1 MPFIGGLPLPLK
13 SMALEAIRGWPV
25 SDVYVGCSGNFGLE
39 RALAPL
45 PINCHSNDVSLYS
58 SAIGAH
64 VTGAALDVAVKDR
77 DYAWLESYLKTPLDT
92 VATLLLCTSMLRGYG
107 KGSEYWVRH
116 VGGYRDHFSELH
128 QGTKAK
134 AEKALDAVKVAA
146 YYAGDVIDHLSAA
159 PASAGIMTSP
169 PTYKGGYERLYK
181 KMDKVFDWRE
191 RPSYRVFDESS
202 MAQLIAILTSRPHW
216 LLFNDQRIEDLQSQL
231 VGIAVPSLRKRPV
244 YCYGSLGHKRLA
256 RRRELTRDPHLKR
269 LPEDVEISPACK
281 LRLMKL
287 DAPAFRWLRDCLL
300 GKNITPAQPQLTFA
314 VMLDDHLLGLL
325 GIGMPPGQLKQRGIG
340 DLYMMCD
347 VAVPHHRYRRL
358 GKLVLA
364 ASLSRELRL
373 SLSDGGM
380 VARAKT
386 IGTTSFTE
394 KPVSMKYRGIYKLH
408 SRKEGHLN
416 YVGELGRW
424 TLQEGLEWWLQ
435 NHGTST
441 N

>member
-1 MPFIGGLPLPLK
+1 MPFIGGLPQPLK
-13 SMALEAIRGWPV
+13 SMALEAVRDWPV

-39 RALAPL
+39 RALASVPVK
-45 PINCHSNDVSLYS
+45 CHSNDISLYS

-64 VTGAALDVAVKDR
+64 LTGAALGLAIKDQE
-77 DYAWLESYLKTPLDT
+77 YAWLESYLKTPLDT

-107 KGSEYWVRH
+107 KDSEYWLRH
-116 VGGYRDHFSELH
+116 VEAYRVHFSDLH
-128 QGTKAK
+128 GGTKAK
-134 AEKALDAVKVAA
+134 AEKALGGLKVAS
-146 YYAGDVIDHLSAA
+146 YYAGDVLDHLSSA
-159 PASAGIMTSP
+159 PAEAGIMTAP

-181 KMDKVFDWRE
+181 SMDKVFDWRD
-191 RPSYRVFDESS
+191 RPSYRMFDESS
-202 MAQLIAILTSRPHW
+202 MSQLMGILTSRPHW
-216 LLFNDQRIEDLQSQL
+216 LLFNDQLIEDLRDHL

-244 YCYGSLGHKRLA
+244 YCYGGLGHTRLA
-256 RRRELTRDPHLKR
+256 RTRELTRDPHLKR
-269 LPEDVEISPACK
+269 LPPQAEISPSCK

-300 GKNITPAQPQLTFA
+300 GKNILPAQPQFAFA
-314 VMLDDHLLGLL
+314 VMLDDHLVGLL
-325 GIGMPPGQLKQRGIG
+325 GVGRQLKQRGIG

-373 SLSDGGM
+373 SLSDGGL

-386 IGTTSFTE
+386 IGTTAFTE

>member
-1 MPFIGGLPLPLK
+1 MPFIGGLPQPLK
-13 SMALEAIRGWPV
+13 SMALEAVRGWPV

-39 RALAPL
+39 RALASVPV
-45 PINCHSNDVSLYS
+45 NCHSNDISLYS
-58 SAIGAH
+58 SAIGAYL
-64 VTGAALDVAVKDR
+64 TGAALGLGVKDQE
-77 DYAWLESYLKTPLDT
+77 YAWLESYLKTPLDT

-107 KGSEYWVRH
+107 KDSEYWLRYVEA
-116 VGGYRDHFSELH
+116 YRDHFREMH
-128 QGTKAK
+128 EGTKAK
-134 AEKALDAVKVAA
+134 AEKALAAVKVTS

-159 PASAGIMTSP
+159 PADAGIMTFP
-169 PTYKGGYERLYK
+169 PTYKGGYEQLYK
-181 KMDKVFDWRE
+181 NMDKVFDWRE
-191 RPSYRVFDESS
+191 RPSYRMFDESS
-202 MAQLIAILTSRPHW
+202 MAQLIGILTSRPHW
-216 LLFNDQRIEDLQSQL
+216 LLFNDRLIEDLRGHL
-231 VGIAVPSLRKRPV
+231 VGVSVPSLRKRPV
-244 YCYGSLGHKRLA
+244 YCYGSLAHTRLA
-256 RRRELTRDPHLKR
+256 KRREITRDPHLKR
-269 LPEDVEISPACK
+269 LPQDAVISSSCK

-287 DAPAFRWLRDCLL
+287 DAPSFRWLRDCLL
-300 GKNITPAQPQLTFA
+300 GKNIIPSQPRLTFA
-314 VMLDDHLLGLL
+314 VMLDAHLVGLL

-364 ASLSRELRL
+364 ASLSRELML

-386 IGTTSFTE
+386 IGTTAFTE

-408 SRKEGHLN
+408 SRREGHLN